1 MLTTLAFLLTRGGS
15 LIFKEYR
22 LFPGSRLAG
31 WFPLAFPT
39 DSWEA
44 ELLLF
49 PNLFILR
56 LYWRRRRAL
65 VGPGLTAETYLKAR
79 VCHLPPQTERSFIHA
94 TERRFTEI

>member
-1 MLTTLAFLLTRGGS
+1 M
-15 LIFKEYR
+15 IFKEYR
-22 LFPGSRLAG
+22 LFLECPLAK

-39 DSWEA
+39 DCWEE

-49 PNLFILR
+49 QNLFILR
-56 LYWRRRRAL
+56 LYWRRRRPH
-65 VGPGLTAETYLKAR
+65 VGSGLTAATYLKAR